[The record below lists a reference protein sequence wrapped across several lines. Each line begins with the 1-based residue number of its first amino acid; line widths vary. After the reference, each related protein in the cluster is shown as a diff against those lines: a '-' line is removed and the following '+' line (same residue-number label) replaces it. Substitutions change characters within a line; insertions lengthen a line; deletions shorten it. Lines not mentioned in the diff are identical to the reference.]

1 MSDTTTLS
9 ALGSNETKYNYD
21 HPSPDLLERFENEH
35 HHSHYSINIVAPE
48 FTSLCPKTG
57 QPDYAMI
64 EVDYVPNLYCVESKS
79 FKLYLGSFRMHGE
92 FHEDCTCRIMED
104 LIELLDPKHIRVTGH
119 FKPRGGISFV
129 PTAEWYHPE
138 YEILKNI

>member
-1 MSDTTTLS
+1 MSDS
-9 ALGSNETKYNYD
+9 AGLKSLGANKTEYSYD
-21 HPSPDLLERFENEH
+21 HPNPDLLERFENEH
-35 HHSHYSINIVAPE
+35 HHSHYNVTIEAPE

-57 QPDYAMI
+57 QPDYATI
-64 EVDYVPNLYCVESKS
+64 IVKYIPNLYCIESKS

-104 LIELLDPKHIRVTGH
+104 LVDLLDPKYIEVIGQ

-129 PTAEWYHPE
+129 PRAEWYHPE
-138 YEILKNI
+138 FELLKKV